1 VGEALP
7 EVTGATEDRR
17 GLGGGARPAAV
28 ALEGIAKTFGTVTAL
43 RDVSLSVAEGEFVC
57 FLGPSGCGK
66 TTLLRIVAGLERQNA
81 GVVRMAG
88 RDVSG
93 LPPSQRDYGIVFQ
106 SYALFPNLT
115 VARNVAYGLEARRR
129 GRRQTEA
136 RVDELLDLV
145 RLRAHKQRYPAQLS
159 GGEQQRVALA
169 RALAPSPSLLLLD
182 EPLSALDAR
191 VRLALRQEMK
201 ALQRRLGITT
211 IMVTHDQEEALTM
224 ADRIVVMNHGVVE
237 QIGTPAEIYRE
248 PSSLFVARFVGHM
261 NLLEAVADARPG
273 WARLGALAL
282 RHRPAPGTRAG
293 DAITLGIRPEQ
304 VRVGA
309 AAREADNRLVGR
321 VTSVQFQGAFT
332 RLGVQAAG
340 DGPSLACDLAAGA
353 LAELEIEEGTELAVA
368 LAPDALRVF
377 VAPPA
382 GG

>member
-1 VGEALP
+1 MTASEP
-7 EVTGATEDRR
+7 
-17 GLGGGARPAAV
+17 RPPAIE
-28 ALEGIAKTFGTVTAL
+28 LDGIAKKFGEVVAL
-43 RDVSLSVAEGEFVC
+43 KSVSLLVGEGEFVC

-88 RDVSG
+88 RDVSA
-93 LPPSQRDYGIVFQ
+93 LPPSERNYGIVFQ

-115 VARNVAYGLEARRR
+115 VARNVAYGLETRRTPR
-129 GRRQTEA
+129 AEIER

-145 RLRAHKQRYPAQLS
+145 HLRPHKGRYPAQLS

-191 VRLALRQEMK
+191 VRQSLRLEIK
-201 ALQRRLGITT
+201 DLQRRLGITT

-237 QIGTPAEIYRE
+237 QIGSPFEIYTE

-261 NLLEAVADARPG
+261 NFIPATACERPG
-273 WARLGALAL
+273 WARVGSVEL
-282 RHRPAPGTRAG
+282 RHRPGPQLPAG
-293 DAITLGIRPEQ
+293 SHLTLGIRPEEILI
-304 VRVGA
+304 GS
-309 AAREADNRLVGR
+309 AARNGENRIVTR
-321 VTSVQFQGAFT
+321 VCAMQFLGAFT
-332 RLGVQAAG
+332 RLG
-340 DGPSLACDLAAGA
+340 LALPGETQPTLECDVAVNA
-353 LAELEIEEGTELAVA
+353 LAEVGVREGCELPLA
-368 LAPDALRVF
+368 LKPEALRIF
-377 VAPPA
+377 LD